1 MTRRTSRRFGA
12 ARVTLILAA
21 VCVTSVALISPASA
35 HGGGTTYVRPG
46 PGTPI
51 QQAIDAAAPGDRI
64 VVGRGTYAEQLKID
78 KDGISLVGLGAVLV
92 PPPDPVKNQC
102 SGLADPDPA
111 NADTQAG
118 ICVVGSGVVLAP
130 EFDGEHHKVVSVGR
144 PVEDV
149 SITGFQV
156 RGFSGENIAVVGAQD
171 ARVTGNRLTDG
182 ARYGVLTAGSTNT
195 RISANTVSTTAGL
208 QFIGVCMD
216 DKAGVDVSYNH
227 ISGYGTA
234 LCVQTPGAEVQRND
248 VSDNCTGMYVD
259 PGVDGA
265 RIHDN
270 HITGTNRGCAPPP
283 TTPPTSFYVFGIA
296 LAGAVNTQ
304 VRHNRIEG
312 QTAGGLDGGLA
323 VGIAV
328 FDFSTVASGNVVAQ
342 NFLRNNDY
350 DLSLGS
356 GGDNVF
362 AQNRCTSSYPPE
374 LELCLD

>member
-12 ARVTLILAA
+12 ARVALILAT
-21 VCVTSVALISPASA
+21 VCVTSVGLISPASA
-35 HGGGTTYVRPG
+35 HGGSTKYVRPG

-51 QQAIDAAAPGDRI
+51 QKAIDAAGPGDRI
-64 VVGRGTYAEQLKID
+64 LVGRGTYAEQLTID
-78 KDGISLVGLGAVLV
+78 KDGISLVGLGAILV
-92 PPPDPVKNQC
+92 PPPKPGSNDC
-102 SGLADPDPA
+102 SGLAGA
-111 NADTQAG
+111 GTEAG
-118 ICVVGSGVVLAP
+118 ICVEGSDLKFADFVV
-130 EFDGEHHKVVSVGR
+130 EHREVLSVGR
-144 PVEDV
+144 RVEDV

-182 ARYGVLTAGSTNT
+182 TRYGFLTAGSTNT
-195 RISANTVSTTAGL
+195 RISANTVNTTTGL

-216 DKAGVDVSYNH
+216 DVAGVEVSYNH

-248 VSDNCTGMYVD
+248 VSDNCTGVYVD

-270 HITGTNRGCAPPP
+270 HITGTNRDCAPPP
-283 TTPPTSFYVFGIA
+283 TTPPTLFYVFGIA

-312 QTAGGLDGGLA
+312 QTAPAPGGFA
-323 VGIAV
+323 AGIAV
-328 FDFSTVASGNVVAQ
+328 FDWPPSPGAAVTVASGNVVAQ
-342 NFLRNNDY
+342 NFLRNNDV
-350 DLSLGS
+350 DLGLSS
-356 GGDNVF
+356 GGTGNVF
-362 AQNRCTSSYPPE
+362 TQNKCTIGEPS
-374 LELCLD
+374 ELCPK

>member
-1 MTRRTSRRFGA
+1 MNRRTSRRSGA
-12 ARVTLILAA
+12 VRVAFILAA
-21 VCVTSVALISPASA
+21 VCVTSVGLVGPASA
-35 HGGGTTYVRPG
+35 HGGSTKYVRPG
-46 PGTPI
+46 QPI
-51 QQAIDAAAPGDRI
+51 QKAIDAAGPGDQI
-64 VVGRGTYAEQLKID
+64 LVGRGTYAEQLTID
-78 KDGISLVGLGAVLV
+78 KDGIRLVGLGAILV
-92 PPPDPVKNQC
+92 PPPHPVANEC
-102 SGLADPDPA
+102 SGLAG
-111 NADTQAG
+111 ADTQAG
-118 ICVVGSGVVLAP
+118 ICVEGSEVILAD

-195 RISANTVSTTAGL
+195 RISANTVSTTTGL

-216 DKAGVDVSYNH
+216 DKAGDEVSYNR

-248 VSDNCTGMYVD
+248 VSDNCTGVYVD
-259 PGVDGA
+259 PGVGGA

-283 TTPPTSFYVFGIA
+283 TTPPTPFYVFGIA

-362 AQNRCTSSYPPE
+362 TQNRCTSSYPPE
-374 LELCLD
+374 LELCLN